1 MKYHT
6 WQHIATVAFPFI
18 KATERPQ
25 KSLENKTLLPWHQ
38 QKTFQSFFLFTLRH
52 STKSIAQFFFHIF
65 QTSQDHEE
73 NWHKTT
79 YDGLGE
85 RLHEMTK
92 KFWREQ
98 SQLHQFWVTRPW
110 EKELLYCVTHL
121 SLVGTALL
129 QIGHPVAYTSCALTN
144 AKTWYMQIETELI
157 AIVSVCKHYEP
168 YVYNSDNIQV

>member
-1 MKYHT
+1 M
-6 WQHIATVAFPFI
+6 
-18 KATERPQ
+18 
-25 KSLENKTLLPWHQ
+25 
-38 QKTFQSFFLFTLRH
+38 
-52 STKSIAQFFFHIF
+52 
-65 QTSQDHEE
+65 D
-73 NWHKTT
+73 
-79 YDGLGE
+79 LGE

-157 AIVSVCKHYEP
+157 AIVSICKHYEP